1 METIICDI
9 SAFQY
14 WRIPPVV
21 RLLTE
26 APPDDPLLLN
36 LVDGEELERLRAG
49 SAGLPLARACWASGA
64 RWRAAGPAS
73 HEIRRVAGRLAAGLD
88 GPIDVLVTRRTQ
100 SRRATLVRPRVW
112 ASGVP
117 ESELRRVDDAVRV
130 VSPAFSLLQLAAR
143 TNLTRTVLLAS
154 ELCGTFAVFVTP
166 DCVREVL
173 QGLVERRRLPRIDGW
188 SPCLDENGLI
198 TDLWS
203 RRPLAS
209 PEELLSLAEHA
220 EARNGRARL
229 AEAAR
234 LVTPGAASPFEVR
247 TGVLLGFPR
256 SRGGEGHTGFSHNR
270 RVALTPEARRLAGR
284 ASCYCDLYWDEGV
297 DVECQ
302 SALAHG
308 SAAGYLSDSDR
319 TTALGLMG
327 IAVVPVTYP
336 QITTEARL
344 HALSKAVAR
353 QRGMEWR
360 PPTDHQRALAARLRA
375 EVLADWGA
383 LPFV

>member
-1 METIICDI
+1 M
-9 SAFQY
+9 
-14 WRIPPVV
+14 
-21 RLLTE
+21 
-26 APPDDPLLLN
+26 
-36 LVDGEELERLRAG
+36 
-49 SAGLPLARACWASGA
+49 
-64 RWRAAGPAS
+64 
-73 HEIRRVAGRLAAGLD
+73 
-88 GPIDVLVTRRTQ
+88 
-100 SRRATLVRPRVW
+100 
-112 ASGVP
+112 
-117 ESELRRVDDAVRV
+117 
-130 VSPAFSLLQLAAR
+130 
-143 TNLTRTVLLAS
+143 LLAS

-209 PEELLSLAEHA
+209 PGELLSLAEHA

-229 AEAAR
+229 TEAAR